1 MNNIVADTSADTSS
15 IRHNRIEN
23 SGNSIPRP
31 HGGKL
36 INKFTTRKNTDG
48 LFSIEVTS
56 DLRNDI
62 ENIAD
67 GTFSPLEG
75 FMGQDDFESVVKSGH
90 LKNGLAWTIPI
101 IWDVNEKTAAEI
113 KDSRE
118 TILKNNGDHFAI
130 LNVEEVYSFDKIG
143 MSKAVYQ
150 TNDVRHPGVAR
161 TLEMKDKLI
170 GGKIEVIK
178 KESTSLLRR
187 YKMSPS
193 ETRKEILN
201 RGWKTVVGFQTRNVP
216 HIAHEMLQK
225 AALNIYDGLFLNP
238 IIGKKKQGDFKDE
251 VIIDTYR
258 TLLEKYYP
266 KNRVMLVTLHTLMRY
281 AGPREAIH
289 HAIMRKNF
297 GCSHIIIGRDHAG
310 VGNYYQPFAAQQI
323 FENYPDLEIQ
333 PLFFPAFYYCKKC
346 ISYANERNCPH
357 GLEFREELS
366 GTKMRELI
374 NRAEMPAEYLM
385 RPEISKL
392 IVSYKDPFVK

>member
-1 MNNIVADTSADTSS
+1 MNNIES
-15 IRHNRIEN
+15 N
-23 SGNSIPRP
+23 GNSIPRP

-36 INKFTTRKNTDG
+36 INKFTTRKNIDG
-48 LFSIEVTS
+48 LFSIEVS
-56 DLRNDI
+56 IDLLNDI

-75 FMGQDDFESVVKSGH
+75 FMGQEDFESVVESGR

-101 IWDVNEKTAAEI
+101 VLDVNDKMAAEI
-113 KDSRE
+113 RDSGE
-118 TILKNNGDHFAI
+118 AVLKNNDDHFGV
-130 LNVEEVYSFDKIG
+130 LNFEEAYSFDKIG
-143 MSKAVYQ
+143 MAKAVYQ
-150 TNDVRHPGVAR
+150 TEDVKHPGVAR
-161 TLEMKDKLI
+161 TLAMEDKLI
-170 GGKIEVIK
+170 GGKIELIK
-178 KESTSLLRR
+178 KASSSPIRKYR
-187 YKMSPS
+187 MSPS
-193 ETRKEILN
+193 EVRAEIIR

-216 HIAHEMLQK
+216 HVAHEMLQK

-238 IIGKKKQGDFKDE
+238 MIGKKKPGDFKDE
-251 VIIDTYR
+251 VIIETYR

-266 KNRVMLVTLHTLMRY
+266 KNRAMLVTLHTVMRY

-310 VGNYYQPFAAQQI
+310 VGDYYHPFAAQEI
-323 FENYPDLEIQ
+323 FKHYPDLEIQ
-333 PLFFPAFYYCKKC
+333 PLFFPAFYYCRKC

-357 GLEFREELS
+357 GSEFREELS

-374 NRAEMPAEYLM
+374 NRSEIPAEHLM

-392 IVSYKDPFVK
+392 IVSYNDPFVK

>member
-1 MNNIVADTSADTSS
+1 VNSGIVNTRSIGANNIES
-15 IRHNRIEN
+15 N
-23 SGNSIPRP
+23 GNSIPRP

-36 INKFTTRKNTDG
+36 INKFTTRKNIDG
-48 LFSIEVTS
+48 LFSIEVS
-56 DLRNDI
+56 IDLLNDI

-75 FMGQDDFESVVKSGH
+75 FMSQEDFESVVESGR

-101 IWDVNEKTAAEI
+101 VLDVNDKMAAEI
-113 KDSRE
+113 KDSGE
-118 TILKNNGDHFAI
+118 VILKNNDDHFAV
-130 LNVEEVYSFDKIG
+130 LNFEEVYSFDKIG

-150 TNDVRHPGVAR
+150 TEDVKHPGVAR
-161 TLEMKDKLI
+161 TLAMEDKLI
-170 GGKIEVIK
+170 GGKIELIK
-178 KESTSLLRR
+178 KASSSSIRKYR
-187 YKMSPS
+187 MSPS
-193 ETRKEILN
+193 EVRAEIIR

-216 HIAHEMLQK
+216 HVAHEMLQK

-238 IIGKKKQGDFKDE
+238 MIGKKKPGDFKDE
-251 VIIDTYR
+251 VIIETYR

-266 KNRVMLVTLHTLMRY
+266 KDRAMLVTLHTVMRY

-310 VGNYYQPFAAQQI
+310 VGDYYHPFAAQEI
-323 FENYPDLEIQ
+323 FKHYPDLEIQ
-333 PLFFPAFYYCKKC
+333 PLFFPAFYYCRKC

-357 GLEFREELS
+357 GSEFREELS

-374 NRAEMPAEYLM
+374 NRSEIPAEHLM

-392 IVSYKDPFVK
+392 IVSYNDPFVK